1 MVGRLTGEPQG
12 TKRIMAELASID
24 RLQPC
29 LLDRLTDDQP
39 AVQVESRSQRV
50 VSTTRFKEG
59 VLRDLRWIFNTQR
72 HRENEGLNEFPQVY
86 QSVFNYGLRDI
97 AGIFSESGDVRE
109 VEREITETLLFF
121 EPRIIRRTLQVRV
134 FRDEEVETQRSP
146 HRINLQ
152 ISADLWAQPAPEK
165 FFAKTVIDLETG
177 DCKF

>member
-1 MVGRLTGEPQG
+1 
-12 TKRIMAELASID
+12 MAELASID

-29 LLDRLTDDQP
+29 LLDRLTDDQS

-50 VSTTRFKEG
+50 VSTARFKEG
-59 VLRDLRWIFNTQR
+59 VLRDLRWIFNSQR
-72 HRENEGLNEFPQVY
+72 HRESEGLEEFPQVN
-86 QSVFNYGLRDI
+86 QSVFNYGLRDF
-97 AGIFSESGDVRE
+97 AGIFSEKGDVRE
-109 VEREITETLLFF
+109 VEREVSETLLFF

-134 FRDEEVETQRSP
+134 FRDEEIGAQRSP

-177 DCKF
+177 DCQF

>member
-1 MVGRLTGEPQG
+1 
-12 TKRIMAELASID
+12 MAELASID

-29 LLDRLTDDQP
+29 LLDRLTDEQS
-39 AVQVESRSQRV
+39 AVQVESRLQRV
-50 VSTTRFKEG
+50 VSTARYKEG
-59 VLRDLRWIFNTQR
+59 VLRDLRWIFNSQR
-72 HRENEGLNEFPQVY
+72 HRENEGLHEFPHVN
-86 QSVFNYGLRDI
+86 QSVFNYGLRDF
-97 AGIFSESGDVRE
+97 AGIFSENGDVRE

-134 FRDEEVETQRSP
+134 FRDDEVGTQRSP

-152 ISADLWAQPAPEK
+152 ISADLWAQPTPEK